1 MVNLSQRLTSIPVED
16 ETREESAGPV
26 RITAEEVMGKQ
37 VKRIRELRGW
47 SQQELARRMHEK
59 GYSWRQTT
67 VAKTEAADRPIRVNE
82 VQGLA
87 IVFGVTVNDL
97 LTVPVD
103 DFEMLGAAS
112 RLAKLRTLA
121 SAANQRVIELRR
133 TRERVDKETEA
144 AEAEYRQLLDQIDEQ
159 QREYEEIATRVK
171 QQGEPSGEQEHRET
185 SER

>member
-1 MVNLSQRLTSIPVED
+1 MED
-16 ETREESAGPV
+16 ETRDESARPV

-47 SQQELARRMHEK
+47 SQQELARRMVDK

-97 LTVPVD
+97 LAVPID

-112 RLAKLRTLA
+112 RLTELRTLA
-121 SAANQRVIELRR
+121 EAANQRVIELRR
-133 TRERVDKETEA
+133 TRERLDKDAEA
-144 AEAEYRQLLDQIDEQ
+144 AEQEYRDLLDQIDEQ
-159 QREYEEIATRVK
+159 QREYDEISARVK
-171 QQGEPSGEQEHRET
+171 QQGESGGEQEHREEA
-185 SER
+185 ER